1 MSTVDAMS
9 TRKRKSV
16 APPAS
21 ADAVDQITAMVV
33 ERLRASGWTP
43 PGANA
48 ARPVPMQTL
57 VLRVPAVLLEAL
69 DKRGP
74 NRSDTAR
81 AILASALGLKLDPP
95 QTGPAAPKRR

>member
-1 MSTVDAMS
+1 MS
-9 TRKRKSV
+9 TRKRPRTTP
-16 APPAS
+16 PPAS
-21 ADAVDQITAMVV
+21 DAVDQITAMVV
-33 ERLRASGWTP
+33 DRLRAQGWTP
-43 PGANA
+43 PGAHA

-57 VLRVPAVLLEAL
+57 VLRVPGALLDAL

-81 AILASALGLKLDPP
+81 SILASALGLTLEPP